1 MTVPTTGATYEALG
15 GCRRVKWTAPDTVCF
30 QVMVRGRWAK
40 GGITVSLS
48 AWRDWLEGAD
58 AHCVRVPPYACPSCG
73 EESDAE
79 TPVEQRNHS
88 SSCRHRREVVVVVP
102 RGQVREVVTCP
113 RCTSRWALHPPIV
126 LDKRQRERG
135 AFWMPRHQGPRAL
148 CAGFWFDVLD
158 IRQEVCGGG

>member
-15 GCRRVKWTAPDTVCF
+15 GCRKVKWTAPDTVCF
-30 QVMVRGRWAK
+30 QVMVRGKWAK

-58 AHCVRVPPYACPSCG
+58 AHCVRVPPYTCPSCG

-79 TPVEQRNHS
+79 TPVEQRNHLAG
-88 SSCRHRREVVVVVP
+88 CRHRKETRVVEAESKHDAVL
-102 RGQVREVVTCP
+102 TCQS
-113 RCTSRWALHPPIV
+113 CGNRWGIRAPWR

-135 AFWMPRHQGPRAL
+135 QLWMQQHTDYRQQVCR
-148 CAGFWFDVLD
+148 GFWFDVSDL
-158 IRQEVCGGG
+158 REVRVG